1 MPRWVYLHGFVM
13 VKLSLILVL
22 CLQTSWLMRVCF
34 REKAIVILSF
44 FLPFLEKN
52 YLSAS
57 IIIISIIQIKNF
69 K

>member
-1 MPRWVYLHGFVM
+1 MPRWVSLHGFVM

-44 FLPFLEKN
+44 FLPFFRKK
-52 YLSAS
+52 LSVRIYYHYQYYS
-57 IIIISIIQIKNF
+57 D
-69 K
+69 